1 MPNRVEQGKS
11 GYWIFYVTGKNSNAV
26 QPGWRC
32 SIHGGLYRDLHAVF
46 DKTFSCVIDEWI
58 AKRSG
63 KFKSHDGF
71 LGQSKPGPKT
81 AAG

>member
-1 MPNRVEQGKS
+1 MLLNPVG
-11 GYWIFYVTGKNSNAV
+11 VAV
-26 QPGWRC
+26 FMEV
-32 SIHGGLYRDLHAVF
+32 SIHAVF
-46 DKTFSCVIDEWI
+46 DKSFSCVIDERI